1 MKGAEAYVNDQ
12 WDSCGLAKLPQSPD
26 GQKVVLT
33 FIIPAD
39 AQFTGLINH
48 ICDVGL
54 RHLKA
59 AYPGREV
66 TAEPVAGSV
75 VGNGSGD
82 TIELTYKVGPAA

>member
-12 WDSCGLAKLPQSPD
+12 WDSCGLATLPQSPD
-26 GQKVVLT
+26 SQKIVLK

-48 ICDVGL
+48 ISDVAL
-54 RHLKA
+54 RHLKS
-59 AYPGREV
+59 AYPDREV

-75 VGNGSGD
+75 VGDGSGD
-82 TIELTYKVGPAA
+82 TIELAYTVDPAA